1 MIKLDTLLRF
11 PGEETIEREVWFLLN
26 TSSKTWNRRD
36 ELKKELRKRNQ
47 NLKIQKIFNI
57 SILWG
62 KKKNER
68 EDFAGG
74 QVVKNLHNK
83 KKKKNLP
90 SNTGNTDS
98 IPGRGIKIPQ
108 AAGQLNPC
116 TTAKE
121 PIHGNEQRP

>member
-26 TSSKTWNRRD
+26 TLSKTWKRKD
-36 ELKKELRKRNQ
+36 ELKKELIKRNQ

-62 KKKNER
+62 GGENER

-74 QVVKNLHNK
+74 QVVKNLPYK
-83 KKKKNLP
+83 KKKRICLQIQGRQIQSLVGELKSHRLQ
-90 SNTGNTDS
+90 GN
-98 IPGRGIKIPQ
+98 
-108 AAGQLNPC
+108 
-116 TTAKE
+116 
-121 PIHGNEQRP
+121 